1 MVDRENRI
9 AAGTQQAKL
18 YTSSARRK
26 SPVQISANNQINKLI
41 SNVAKHSSFAYSS
54 AISRAK
60 QSPLDELQR
69 RVFKRL
75 RPRYSSDRFAQLI
88 TAVSSMQPLARYD
101 WLAEEQRRLDNERR

>member
-1 MVDRENRI
+1 MARDENRI
-9 AAGTQQAKL
+9 AAGTQAKHKL
-18 YTSSARRK
+18 SSARRQ
-26 SPVQISANNQINKLI
+26 SSAPSSVNPQINKLI

-54 AISRAK
+54 AIARAK

-101 WLAEEQRRLDNERR
+101 WLAEEQRRLDDERR